1 MRRLI
6 LLLAVIGCEVKK
18 EQPPSS
24 VPSAGETTA
33 ISSQPSPAAPSTSA
47 PRPSACG
54 AAVIT
59 DEGIGE
65 LRIGT
70 TVESV
75 RQKCTVVSDKTA
87 PGAEGM
93 PSRKLTVAL
102 ARDTVEA
109 EIVDGRV
116 WRLAVHSP
124 RLRTADSLGV
134 GITLARLLQLRNP
147 HGMTGEGKFYIAS
160 PDHCGLSFRLENAG
174 PNARRGDLD
183 SAGLARLPTSS
194 VVSEVL
200 VFGCHLTAETA
211 AGND

>member
-1 MRRLI
+1 MMRRLV
-6 LLLAVIGCEVKK
+6 LLLAVMGCEAGND
-18 EQPPSS
+18 QQS
-24 VPSAGETTA
+24 VPAFFSGA
-33 ISSQPSPAAPSTSA
+33 
-47 PRPSACG
+47 RPSACG
-54 AAVIT
+54 SAIIT

-65 LRIGT
+65 LRIAT

-75 RQKCTVVSDKTA
+75 RQKCTVISDKTGL
-87 PGAEGM
+87 GAEGM

-109 EIVDGRV
+109 EIVDNRV

-147 HGMTGEGKFYIAS
+147 RGMTGEGQFFVAS
-160 PDHCGLSFRLENAG
+160 PQHCGMSFRLANAG
-174 PNARRGDLD
+174 PGAQRGDLD
-183 SAGLARLPTSS
+183 SAGLARLPKSA

-200 VFGCHLTAETA
+200 VFGCHL
-211 AGND
+211 